1 MHDARIQVL
10 VAGAGTVGLAAALFL
25 ARHGVEVM
33 AVERQAGPSQHPRAI
48 GVGPRTV
55 ELLREMGLAE
65 AVDGVAVDMAG
76 GNLGMIKAESLATA
90 EALAG
95 PGPSAARS
103 TPSTV
108 PGVRPPADPLRELSP
123 GRLRGTCPQ
132 NRLDA
137 VLLPA
142 ARREGATVLYGT
154 ELVSF
159 SQDGEGVTAIL
170 NGPDGRRSVRA
181 DYLVAADGVKSP
193 VRAALGIPTTGPGPL
208 GEPKVNILFRAD
220 LRSLTRGRSF
230 LACEITRPDF
240 HGMLMTIDGERE
252 WVLHVG
258 YDPDAGESAR
268 DFTPE
273 RCRQLVH
280 SALGSQAPEVEIVST
295 LPWRIRALVASRF
308 SDGRVFL
315 AGDAAHAIPPLGAFG
330 MNTGI
335 ADAHNLAWK
344 LALVLRGPAAPNLL
358 DTYDAERRPVGALA
372 VEQGRLRLA
381 DPRLHWDGSPA
392 LAAERAR
399 AGVVNSPIVHLGYRY
414 ESTAVI
420 DPVAD
425 LPSHEEIALNLDGAP
440 GSRVPHLW
448 VTRHGARMST
458 LDLVRSRFTVLAGPR
473 GSAWIQA
480 AAEAADRLGMD
491 LGAELVTADPDA
503 GRDAVVDAEGRWPA
517 ASGTTPGGA
526 LLVRPDGFV
535 AWRASDPTH
544 PARDLEQA
552 LIRLLGMETEATTA
566 PPRTAPAPDA
576 PSAHSLGVAACTP
589 THGI

>member
-1 MHDARIQVL
+1 MHDARVQVL
-10 VAGAGTVGLAAALFL
+10 VAGAGTVGLAATLFL
-25 ARHGVEVM
+25 ARHGVEVL
-33 AVERQAGPSQHPRAI
+33 AVERQTGLSEHPRAI

-55 ELLREMGLAE
+55 EFLREVGLAE
-65 AVDGVAVDMAG
+65 AVDAVAVDMAG
-76 GNLGMIKAESLATA
+76 GHLGMIRAESLATA
-90 EALAG
+90 EALADLS
-95 PGPSAARS
+95 PSAA
-103 TPSTV
+103 PSAA
-108 PGVRPPADPLRELSP
+108 PGARPLADPLWDLSP

-142 ARREGATVLYGT
+142 VRRHGATVLYGT

-159 SQDGEGVTAIL
+159 SQDGERVTAIL
-170 NGPDGRRSVRA
+170 DGPDGRRSVRA
-181 DYLVAADGVKSP
+181 DYLIAADGVKSP

-208 GEPKVNILFRAD
+208 GKPKVNILFRAD

-258 YDPDAGESAR
+258 YDPEAGESAR

-273 RCRQLVH
+273 RCHRLVH
-280 SALGSQAPEVEIVST
+280 SALGSQAPEVEIVSV

-308 SDGRVFL
+308 SGGRVFL

-344 LALVLRGPAAPNLL
+344 LALVLRGSAAPELL
-358 DTYDAERRPVGALA
+358 DTYDAERHPVGALA

-392 LAAERAR
+392 MAAERAR

-414 ESTAVI
+414 ASTAVI

-425 LPSHEEIALNLDGAP
+425 PPSREEIALNLDGAP
-440 GSRVPHLW
+440 GSRMPHLW

-473 GSAWIQA
+473 GAAWIQA
-480 AAEAADRLGMD
+480 ATEAADRLGID
-491 LGAELVTADPDA
+491 LGAEVITADPDA
-503 GRDAVVDAEGRWPA
+503 GGDAVLDPEGSWPA
-517 ASGTTPGGA
+517 AAGITPGGA

-535 AWRASDPTH
+535 AWRAAGLEH
-544 PARDLEQA
+544 PGRELEQA
-552 LIRLLGMETEATTA
+552 LIRLLGLEAEATT
-566 PPRTAPAPDA
+566 R
-576 PSAHSLGVAACTP
+576 TP
-589 THGI
+589 TSGTSRNVRRG

>member
-1 MHDARIQVL
+1 MHDARVQVL

-25 ARHGVEVM
+25 ARHGVEVL

-55 ELLREMGLAE
+55 ELLREVGLAE
-65 AVDGVAVDMAG
+65 AVDAVAVDMAG
-76 GNLGMIKAESLATA
+76 GNLGMIKAASLATA

-95 PGPSAARS
+95 PGPSAA
-103 TPSTV
+103 PSAA
-108 PGVRPPADPLRELSP
+108 PGVRPPADPLGDLSP

-142 ARREGATVLYGT
+142 ARRDGATVLYGT

-170 NGPDGRRSVRA
+170 DGPDGRRSVRA

-220 LRSLTRGRSF
+220 LRGLTRGHSF
-230 LACEITRPDF
+230 LACEITHPDF

-252 WVLHVG
+252 WVLHIG
-258 YDPDAGESAR
+258 YDPDAGESAQ

-273 RCRQLVH
+273 RCHQLVH
-280 SALGSQAPEVEIVST
+280 SALGTQAPEVEIVSV

-308 SDGRVFL
+308 QDGRVFL

-358 DTYDAERRPVGALA
+358 YTYDAERRPVGALA

-414 ESTAVI
+414 DSTAVI
-420 DPVAD
+420 GPVAD
-425 LPSHEEIALNLDGAP
+425 LRSREDIALNLDGAP

-448 VTRHGARMST
+448 VSRNGARIST
-458 LDLVRSRFTVLAGPR
+458 LDLVRSRFTVLAGP
-473 GSAWIQA
+473 GGAAWIDA

-491 LGAELVTADPDA
+491 LGAELITAAPDA
-503 GRDAVVDAEGRWPA
+503 GRDTVLDPEGRWPA
-517 ASGTTPGGA
+517 AAGITPGGA

-535 AWRASDPTH
+535 AGRAADLTQH
-544 PARDLEQA
+544 PAHNLEQA
-552 LIRLLGMETEATTA
+552 LIKLLSLETEATTT
-566 PPRTAPAPDA
+566 PPRTTTGTR
-576 PSAHSLGVAACTP
+576 SSVGSLA
-589 THGI
+589 